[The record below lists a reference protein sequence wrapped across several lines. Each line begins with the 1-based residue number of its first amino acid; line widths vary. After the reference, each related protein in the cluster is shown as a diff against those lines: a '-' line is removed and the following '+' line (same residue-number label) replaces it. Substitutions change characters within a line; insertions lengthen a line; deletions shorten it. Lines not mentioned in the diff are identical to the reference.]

1 MQSATCCFSASSWT
15 LQASMAC
22 CGVLG
27 VQAATDTP
35 TAVRGVEHAVLH
47 RNASACTGA
56 GEPTT
61 ERTGDGA
68 AGEWR
73 TARGVTGGD
82 GGTLEDG
89 GLGGVARE
97 TAGCGITIGG
107 AQETGALVATVG
119 PALA

>member
-15 LQASMAC
+15 LHASMAC
-22 CGVLG
+22 CGDLG
-27 VQAATDTP
+27 VHAATDTP

-47 RNASACTGA
+47 RNASASTGA

-68 AGEWR
+68 A
-73 TARGVTGGD
+73 RGVTGED
-82 GGTLEDG
+82 GGTLEDE

-97 TAGCGITIGG
+97 TAGCGITMGG
-107 AQETGALVATVG
+107 AQETGALVAPVG